1 MFKDEAVI
9 YVKAGDGGNGAVS
22 FRREKFAPKGG
33 PDGGNGG
40 KGGDVIIR
48 ASHHYNTLNHLI
60 HQTRFVAENGNPG
73 SGNRCFGKGGRD
85 LVINVPTGTIVR
97 DKTNNNIIKDLKGN
111 DDFVIIANGGK
122 GGRGNS
128 TFATPINQTP
138 LKYEKG
144 VPGEEHHLYLELK
157 LIADVGL
164 VGLPN
169 AGKSTLINVVSDAH
183 PKVADYPFTTL
194 EPCLGVVKGPEY
206 KTFTMADLPGLI
218 EGAHKGK
225 GLGDKFL
232 KHIERTRII
241 LHLIDFTQPFPLS
254 ADYSKS
260 YAKDKYST
268 GGIKNEAERAGFSAK
283 ETIPTLYRKI
293 RRELALYSKTLA
305 KKPEIIVA
313 TKMDLPEA
321 KKNFLKYKARLRKTV
336 IPISAV
342 THSGLDKLLQSIWK
356 KL

>member
-1 MFKDEAVI
+1 MFKDEAII
-9 YVKAGDGGNGAVS
+9 YIKAGDGGNGAVS
-22 FRREKFAPKGG
+22 FRREKFITKGG

-48 ASHHYNTLNHLI
+48 ANHHYNTLNHLI
-60 HQTRFVAENGNPG
+60 HQTRFVAKGGQPG
-73 SGNRCFGKGGRD
+73 SGSNCFGKSSDD
-85 LVINVPTGTIVR
+85 LVINVPPGTIIW
-97 DKTNNNIIKDLKGN
+97 DKGRNHILNDLKDKN
-111 DDFVIIANGGK
+111 DFVIMAKGGK

-144 VPGEEHHLYLELK
+144 VLGEEHHLYLELK

-183 PKVADYPFTTL
+183 PKIADYPFTTL

-206 KTFTMADLPGLI
+206 KTFVMADLPGLI
-218 EGAHKGK
+218 EGAHKGR

-232 KHIERTRII
+232 RHIERTTII
-241 LHLIDFTQPFPLS
+241 LHLIDF
-254 ADYSKS
+254 
-260 YAKDKYST
+260 ST
-268 GGIKNEAERAGFSAK
+268 EEPIPAVYRGIRK
-283 ETIPTLYRKI
+283 ELT
-293 RRELALYSKTLA
+293 LYSKTLA
-305 KKPEIIVA
+305 RKPQIIVA

-321 KKNFLKYKARLRKTV
+321 KKNLAKYKARLAKTI

-342 THSGLDKLLQSIWK
+342 THLGLDKLQQAIWK
-356 KL
+356 KLNTEQGKL